1 MGAAADYWQQD
12 WEEQSKTKFEFF
24 LVVSNAL
31 DLSAVISRLLS
42 CVEQTLE
49 SVNIQ
54 LFLQLAQLVR
64 K

>member
-12 WEEQSKTKFEFF
+12 WEEQTKFEFF

-31 DLSAVISRLLS
+31 DLSVVISRLLS
-42 CVEQTLE
+42 CIEQTLE

-54 LFLQLAQLVR
+54 LFLHLAQLVR